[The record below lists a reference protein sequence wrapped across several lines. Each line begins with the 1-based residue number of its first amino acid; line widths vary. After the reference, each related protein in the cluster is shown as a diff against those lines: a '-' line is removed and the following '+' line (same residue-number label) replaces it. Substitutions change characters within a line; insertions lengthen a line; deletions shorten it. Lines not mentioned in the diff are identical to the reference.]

1 MFITAL
7 AIIAT
12 CIASIAY
19 IKIKN
24 NESNKSDDLTIGDIN
39 KMKEYF
45 NSIDDDERAEIIKIV
60 KDESV
65 REYKKAIREEAAAWA
80 YIINN
85 MSK

>member
-1 MFITAL
+1 MSIMI
-7 AIIAT
+7 AIISAVA
-12 CIASIAY
+12 CIIY

-24 NESNKSDDLTIGDIN
+24 NESNKSDDLNADDIN
-39 KMKEYF
+39 KMRDYF

-60 KDESV
+60 KEESA

-85 MSK
+85 MNK